1 MPKENLMNFIKRF
14 LGKTPEG
21 AEKSFINTGQTD
33 KPIGETFE
41 TISEKSKPSFL
52 NGLLLFFKGHK
63 KATGVVFVLI
73 IIGILIITIWQI
85 FFLKPVVPARFTL
98 QASISDTA
106 GIDSKTS
113 FILES
118 TQSLT
123 EEAAKKILKF
133 NPEIEFNVKKI
144 SRAPALIS
152 AVFAQTQENKI
163 TITTFEIKPTQDLAE
178 GEIYQAVITD
188 PDYADRE
195 YSWAFQVKAPFQVI
209 QTNPRN
215 QGTYVPINSA
225 IEITFNRENLISP
238 QNYFEIS
245 PNVAGTFEQYGNILT
260 FLPRQL
266 AERTVYTVT
275 IKSGLK
281 SQGSNN
287 VLTDDYTFAFETGEQ
302 RYAGERPYFNFEN
315 DFLEFIPDRKPTV
328 GVSYF
333 SINPNDL
340 DINLYKFTNID
351 EFLNSYQNSRK
362 WQLGWTKYYRDEAG
376 NGFQPD
382 ENQKVLL
389 FKPTVI
395 EAGYQKFIEI
405 PQVLE
410 IGYYLLD
417 VNIGGKHRQAWLQIN
432 PLSHY
437 FSVTHDKSLLWMYD
451 FQKKEPLIA
460 SKVSFY
466 DKAVG
471 KSTIGTT
478 NNDGLIEFSTP
489 DTLKEEK
496 KDFPDPKFFEVEKD
510 ENSPLLIKISDS
522 WGYIRK
528 AGVGDLYWDYLSTDR
543 YTYQMDDTVRYWG
556 VAKGREQ
563 DLRQKKVK
571 VGIYSG
577 YYYFDSWR
585 GSYSLGERQPLVA
598 QEVLIS
604 QFDTIQG
611 ELAFKGISPG
621 FYSIIVTIGDDVIS
635 TASIQILT
643 YTKPAY
649 QITVTSS
656 KDAIFAGEKIDFYIK
671 ANFFDGTPVSELQL
685 KYNGYWNKSISGE
698 LTLDSNGEGVFSYVP
713 PYYESEY
720 TYYPRSLQFTFS
732 PKLSE
737 EGDIWGQGS
746 VLVFGPNIHLQSFQ
760 EGQSGDSYKFT
771 AKLNHI
777 VITGQTQ
784 GDSDYLGNEY
794 IGDPVSGHSISAKV
808 IKITYF
814 KTETGQYYDP
824 VNKVVRK
831 TYRYDKKEEVIDELR
846 GITDDKGEW
855 SFIKTLPNEEGS
867 VYEVTFLGEDSKG
880 RKIESSSYA
889 YFSSY
894 NSWKEFTVS
903 LNIGGESYSKQFSVG
918 EKVKLET
925 QILGGEKPI
934 NTKVLF
940 TRYQNNIERVSIE
953 PSLTF
958 EETFERN
965 FLPSVEYRAVILGPY
980 GFEETNTVTASFRE
994 EDNNLK
1000 IDISPERENYR
1011 PGEEVKINLAVID
1024 KDDKPV
1030 SAEVNVAIV
1039 DEALF
1044 HILPYNWQA
1053 KILETLYK
1061 DIYISPITGASQ
1073 YAFLEREYGEGAELG
1088 ACFGAGTKILMI
1100 DGSLKSIEKVK
1111 IGDQILTF
1119 KDVDNPSLVPAIVQ
1133 GISQNLTDE
1142 YLIINDFLEVT
1153 QDHKMYVNGK
1163 WEYAGNIRIGDRL
1176 LNIDG
1181 SSQEVYSIKRKQT
1194 NNTLVYNILIG
1205 KYHTYFAGGY
1215 FVHNQEKGGGS
1226 PRANFVDVASYQT
1239 IHTDQKGKATVSFTT
1254 PDNITAWRTTA
1265 IAFSPDT
1272 LKAGQDVKLIKT
1284 SLPFF
1289 IDATLNNYYLSGD
1302 SPIIRLRIFGTDYRQ
1317 NTPTEFSVKSDSL
1330 NLDKK
1335 EVSQN
1340 NTVYIPV
1347 AQLSEGEHEIFISA
1361 KQSSLQD
1368 SIVRKIKVVKS
1379 YFRKSESSI
1388 YDLSEDLSNIE
1399 GNKDGF
1405 TKLVFMDTGKGK
1417 FYRALWRHTY
1427 LEGIRSDQ
1435 VAASFFG
1442 ERLLAQYFNEPEPAE
1457 PLDLSSYHV
1466 SEGGISLF
1474 PYSDSDLELSVKMVD
1489 LAPEFIYR
1497 EELKDYL
1504 NKTLTDKKSD
1514 IHRISKALYGL
1525 ASLREKV
1532 LVKINLVKEN
1542 KELTLEDKVY
1552 ISLALAKLGD
1562 KESAR
1567 KIYEQEIKSQ
1577 LRFQGSEAWLSQE
1590 QDITKRV
1597 KLTGT
1602 IAVLASY
1609 LNIEKDA
1616 DSLWNYIDTHDP
1628 ERDLDVLEETLFIK
1642 SELMKSK
1649 DEKVQFSFATN
1660 ARSDSVTLEKGSIYN
1675 LTLSSD
1681 ELNTI
1686 KFSNI
1691 KGKISLVS
1699 FYERSR
1705 DPKEL
1710 SRSNE
1715 LNLTRRYFVN
1725 NRQTNSFND
1734 GDIVLIRLDP
1744 NIAVSAIDGQYQVI
1758 DYLPS
1763 GLKPITR
1770 TYESGLSWGTECDPI
1785 WYPTKII
1792 DNAVYFNI
1800 SKEFDKTKNC
1810 NNRTI
1815 NYYARVISR
1824 GSYTANPTVIQSL
1837 RDLDSLNVSLED
1849 KVEVQ

>member
-1 MPKENLMNFIKRF
+1 MSEDNLISPIKRP
-14 LGKTPEG
+14 LGTASEG
-21 AEKSFINTGQTD
+21 AEKPLINIGQTD
-33 KPIGETFE
+33 KPREETFE
-41 TISEKSKPSFL
+41 TISERSKPSFL
-52 NGLLLFFKGHK
+52 NGLLLFFKRHK
-63 KATGVVFVLI
+63 KIFKVILAVI
-73 IIGILIITIWQI
+73 IIGILIIAIWKI
-85 FFLKPVVPARFTL
+85 FFQKPVIPARFTL

-106 GIDSKTS
+106 GIDPKTS

-118 TQSLT
+118 TQSLS
-123 EEAAKKILKF
+123 EGAVKKILKF

-144 SRAPALIS
+144 SQAPALIS
-152 AVFAQTQENKI
+152 TVFAQTQENEIVI
-163 TITTFEIKPTQDLAE
+163 TIFEIKPTRALAE
-178 GEIYQAVITD
+178 DEIYQAVITD
-188 PDYADRE
+188 PEYADRE

-209 QTNPRN
+209 QTHPRN

-225 IEITFNRENLISP
+225 IEITFNRENLINP

-260 FLPRQL
+260 FLPKQL
-266 AERTVYTVT
+266 TEKTVYTIT

-281 SQGSNN
+281 SQGSDD

-302 RYAGERPYFNFEN
+302 RYTGQRPYFDFTN
-315 DFLEFIPDRKPTV
+315 DFLEFIPDRKPTFV
-328 GVSYF
+328 VSYYN
-333 SINPNDL
+333 INPNNL
-340 DINLYKFTNID
+340 DINLYKFANID

-362 WQLGWTKYYRDEAG
+362 WQLGWTRYYKDEAG
-376 NGFQPD
+376 SSFQPN
-382 ENQKVLL
+382 ENQKIFS
-389 FKPTVI
+389 FKPTII
-395 EAGYQKFIEI
+395 EAGYQKFIEV
-405 PQVLE
+405 PQLLDE
-410 IGYYLLD
+410 GYYLLD
-417 VNIGGKHRQAWLQIN
+417 VNIGGKHKQAWLQIT

-437 FSVTHDKSLLWMYD
+437 FSVTYDKSLLWMYD

-471 KSTIGTT
+471 KSTAGTT
-478 NNDGLIEFSTP
+478 NNDGLTEFSTP

-496 KDFPDPKFFEVEKD
+496 RDFTDPKFFEVEKD
-510 ENSPLLIKISDS
+510 GYSSVLIKVVDS
-522 WGYIRK
+522 WGYARK
-528 AGVGDLYWDYLSTDR
+528 AKKGDLYWDYLSTDR
-543 YTYQMDDTVRYWG
+543 YTYQMSDTVRYWG

-563 DLRQKKVK
+563 DLRQKKVN

-577 YYYFDSWR
+577 YYYYGFSEN
-585 GSYSLGERQPLVA
+585 SYYLKDNPPLVS
-598 QEVLIS
+598 QDVLIS

-611 ELAFKGISPG
+611 ELTFKGISPG
-621 FYSIIVTIGDDVIS
+621 FYSVIVTMGDDVIS
-635 TASIQILT
+635 VASLQILS

-649 QITVTSS
+649 QITVTPS
-656 KDAIFAGEKIDFYIK
+656 KNAIFAGEKVDFKIK
-671 ANFFDGTPVSELQL
+671 ANFFDGTPVSELKL
-685 KYNGYWNKSISGE
+685 EYSGYWDKSISGE
-698 LTLDSNGEGVFSYVP
+698 LTLDSNGEGTFSYAP
-713 PYYESEY
+713 YYYESAY
-720 TYYPRSLQFTFS
+720 VYYPRDLQFTFS

-737 EGDIWGQGS
+737 EGEIWGTGS
-746 VLVFGPNIHLQSFQ
+746 VLVFGPNIYLQSFQ
-760 EGQSGDSYKFT
+760 EKQSGDSYKFT

-784 GDSDYLGNEY
+784 NEY
-794 IGDPVSGHSISAKV
+794 IGDPASSHSISAKV
-808 IKITYF
+808 VKITYF

-824 VNKVVRK
+824 ISKIVRK
-831 TYRYDKKEEVIDELR
+831 TYRYDKREETIDELQ
-846 GITDDKGEW
+846 GITDNKGEW
-855 SFIKTLPNEEGS
+855 SFNKTLPEEKGS
-867 VYEVTFLGEDSKG
+867 LYKVTFFGQDSKG
-880 RKIESSSYA
+880 RKIENSSYA

-894 NSWKEFTVS
+894 ESWKEFDVS
-903 LNIGGESYSKQFSVG
+903 LNVGGESYSKQFSIG

-925 QILGGEKPI
+925 KILEGEKPI

-940 TRYQNNIERVSIE
+940 VRYQNNIKRVSIE

-958 EETFERN
+958 EETFEKE
-965 FLPSVEYRAVILGPY
+965 FLPSVQYRAVILGPY
-980 GFEETNTVTASFRE
+980 GFEETNTVTASFKE

-1000 IDISPERENYR
+1000 IDISPEKENYR
-1011 PGEEVKINLAVID
+1011 PREEVKINLAVRD

-1030 SAEVNVAIV
+1030 SAEVNVAVV

-1061 DIYISPITGASQ
+1061 DIYTPPVTGASQ
-1073 YAFLEREYGEGAELG
+1073 YAFLEREYGEGTELG

-1100 DGSLKSIEKVK
+1100 DGSLESIEKVK
-1111 IGDQILTF
+1111 MGDQILTF
-1119 KDVDNPSLVPAIVQ
+1119 KDGGNSSRVPAIVQ

-1142 YLIINDFLEVT
+1142 YLIINDSLEVT
-1153 QDHKMYVNGK
+1153 QDHKMYVSGR
-1163 WEYAGNIRIGDRL
+1163 WEYAGNIRIGDTL
-1176 LNIDG
+1176 LGTDG
-1181 SSQEVYSIKRKQT
+1181 LPQEVYSIERKQAK
-1194 NNTLVYNILIG
+1194 NTLVYNILIG
-1205 KYHTYFAGGY
+1205 EYHTYFAGGY
-1215 FVHNQEKGGGS
+1215 FVHNQEKGAGP
-1226 PRANFVDVASYQT
+1226 PRANFVDVALYQT
-1239 IHTDQKGKATVSFTT
+1239 VHADQNGKAAVSFTT

-1289 IDATLNNYYLSGD
+1289 VDATLNNYYLEGD
-1302 SPIIRLRIFGTDYRQ
+1302 SAIVRLRTFGTDYKQ

-1330 NLDKK
+1330 SLDKK

-1347 AQLSEGEHEIFISA
+1347 AQLPEGEHEILISA
-1361 KQSSLQD
+1361 KQGSLED
-1368 SIVRKIKVVKS
+1368 SIVRKIKVVKN
-1379 YFRKSESSI
+1379 YFRKAESST

-1405 TKLVFMDTGKGK
+1405 TEIVFADAGKGR
-1417 FYRALWRHTY
+1417 FYRALWWHKY
-1427 LEGIRSDQ
+1427 LGGIRLDQ
-1435 VAASFFG
+1435 VTANFFG
-1442 ERLLAQYFNEPEPAE
+1442 EKLLAQYFNESEPVE

-1466 SEGGISLF
+1466 PEGGISLF
-1474 PYSDSDLELSVKMVD
+1474 PYSDSDLELSVKIVD
-1489 LAPEFIYR
+1489 LASEFIYR
-1497 EELKDYL
+1497 EDLKSYL
-1504 NKTLTDKKSD
+1504 NKTLIDKKSD

-1542 KELTLEDKVY
+1542 KELTLEDKIY

-1562 KESAR
+1562 KENAR
-1567 KIYEQEIKSQ
+1567 KIYEQEIKNQ
-1577 LRFQGSEAWLSQE
+1577 LRFQGQEAWLSRE

-1602 IAVLASY
+1602 IAVLTSY
-1609 LNIEKDA
+1609 LNIENDA
-1616 DSLWNYIDTHDP
+1616 DYLWNYIDTHDP
-1628 ERDLDVLEETLFIK
+1628 ERDLDVLEETLFMK
-1642 SELMKSK
+1642 SELSKSK
-1649 DEKVQFSFATN
+1649 DEKVEFSFETN
-1660 ARSDSVTLEKGSIYN
+1660 ARSDSVTLEKGSIYS
-1675 LTLSSD
+1675 LVLSSD

-1691 KGKISLVS
+1691 KGKIRLIS

-1710 SRSNE
+1710 SKSNE
-1715 LNLTRRYFVN
+1715 LNLKRQYFIN
-1725 NRQTNSFND
+1725 NKQTNSFND

-1744 NIAVSAIDGQYQVI
+1744 DIAASAIDGSYQVI

-1770 TYESGLSWGTECDPI
+1770 LYQRGLSWGTECNPI

-1792 DNAVYFNI
+1792 DNTVYFNI

-1815 NYYARVISR
+1815 NYYARVVSK
-1824 GSYTANPTVIQSL
+1824 GSYTANPALVQSL
-1837 RDLDSLNVSLED
+1837 KDLDSLNISLED
-1849 KVEVQ
+1849 KIEVQ